1 MEAAADSYGGE
12 TLPPL
17 PPPIA
22 VGEARRNPERAHEPS
37 AEQWRS
43 RLLDA
48 KVKGSGESGPGGC
61 GMWVWIVGASVVFAV
76 PFFTFA
82 WKTK

>member
-1 MEAAADSYGGE
+1 LTRLEQRGALAVAFDGR
-12 TLPPL
+12 TPP
-17 PPPIA
+17 
-22 VGEARRNPERAHEPS
+22 S
-37 AEQWRS
+37 S
-43 RLLDA
+43 DRLLDA
-48 KVKGSGESGPGGC
+48 KVKGSRESGTGGC